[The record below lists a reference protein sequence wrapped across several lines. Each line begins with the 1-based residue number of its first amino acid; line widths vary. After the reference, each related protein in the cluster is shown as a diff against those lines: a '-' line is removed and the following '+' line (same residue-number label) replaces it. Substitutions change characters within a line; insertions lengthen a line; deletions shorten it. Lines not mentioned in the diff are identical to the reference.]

1 MAFEMRQGT
10 VYLEK
15 KSGRRFILVNHNPMA
30 LLSMRFWSESAE
42 SAFNLAAPE
51 MISIDELIS
60 EIRQTGLSSI
70 AEVDYAILEQNGKIS
85 VIPRK
90 SAQPPTAADL
100 GLHITESGIVHAII
114 EDGVINRYNLDLLSL
129 GEGWLR
135 ARLAEKALAASE
147 VFFLGIDDSG
157 SLYWIE
163 REEQI

>member
-1 MAFEMRQGT
+1 M
-10 VYLEK
+10 
-15 KSGRRFILVNHNPMA
+15 
-30 LLSMRFWSESAE
+30 
-42 SAFNLAAPE
+42 
-51 MISIDELIS
+51 
-60 EIRQTGLSSI
+60 
-70 AEVDYAILEQNGKIS
+70 
-85 VIPRK
+85 
-90 SAQPPTAADL
+90 
-100 GLHITESGIVHAII
+100 HAII